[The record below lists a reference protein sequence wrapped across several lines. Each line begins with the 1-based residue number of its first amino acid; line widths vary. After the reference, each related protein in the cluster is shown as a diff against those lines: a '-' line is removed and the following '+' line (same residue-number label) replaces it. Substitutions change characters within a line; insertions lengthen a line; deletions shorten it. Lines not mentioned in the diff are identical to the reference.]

1 MRWIK
6 GLILAVI
13 LLVVL
18 LVGILF
24 AVNNQQTIALN
35 LIWAELPPCH
45 SRSGCCYVNF
55 RRYLRHA
62 CHARCLRTP

>member
-13 LLVVL
+13 LLVVM

-24 AVNNQQTIALN
+24 AVNNQQAIALN
-35 LIWAELPPCH
+35 LIWAELLPYH
-45 SRSGCCYVNF
+45 SPYGY
-55 RRYLRHA
+55 
-62 CHARCLRTP
+62 